1 MFPVANSSSRRS
13 SFSDARNWNIR
24 FYRTRCPRNGEELGQ
39 NPTDKEFFE
48 VVSTVDREMKGLIGK
63 TRKIPTGK

>member
-1 MFPVANSSSRRS
+1 MLVNHFKLKTFPLPA
-13 SFSDARNWNIR
+13 
-24 FYRTRCPRNGEELGQ
+24 ELGQ

-63 TRKIPTGK
+63 RRPELFYDLAPPSTP